1 MYGMI
6 NEGLKKMVMERY
18 GQSAWED
25 MARQACA
32 DDVFLRMGQY
42 PDAMTYQLVAAASK
56 ILGRGADDILQ
67 EFGDYWI
74 DFAYDAYGDLLA
86 VSGNS
91 LIELIDNLNALH
103 TRVGQMM
110 PDLAP
115 PPFMVTDKAEN
126 SFILLYCSARQGLAP
141 MIIGL
146 LHGLGRHFQL
156 LVEIE
161 HLGRLPLYPDQEAFH
176 VNYRASQ
183 VCTTNE

>member
-6 NEGLKKMVMERY
+6 NEALKKMVMERY
-18 GQSAWED
+18 GQSMWDDIAQ
-25 MARQACA
+25 QACA

-56 ILGRGADDILQ
+56 SLGREADDILQ

-86 VSGNS
+86 VSGS
-91 LIELIDNLNALH
+91 SFTDLIDNLNAMH

-110 PDLAP
+110 PDLTP
-115 PPFMVTDKAEN
+115 PSFMLVDKAEN
-126 SFILLYCSARQGLAP
+126 SFILLYYSARKGLAP

-146 LHGLGRHFQL
+146 LHGLGRHFNLQ
-156 LVEIE
+156 VEVE
-161 HLGRLPLYPDQEAFH
+161 HLDRMPTYPDQEAFH
-176 VNYRASQ
+176 VNYAAQ
-183 VCTTNE
+183 QICATDE